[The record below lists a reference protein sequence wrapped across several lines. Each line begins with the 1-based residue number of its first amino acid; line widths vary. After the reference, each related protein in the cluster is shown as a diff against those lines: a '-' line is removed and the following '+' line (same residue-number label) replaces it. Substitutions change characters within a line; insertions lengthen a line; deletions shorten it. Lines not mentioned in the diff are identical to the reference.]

1 MRRSGTHG
9 TRKAPP
15 KTPEEV
21 ESALV
26 AEMEVTHQLAHE
38 VDSIVGG
45 QADPGA
51 IAHELNRE
59 RQLRGQLNEEDP
71 MAEEKETGREKK
83 KKRAREDEEGT
94 QVETA
99 GGTAE
104 KRRKKKKKKATDADE
119 VHTTFPL
126 HECPS

>member
-1 MRRSGTHG
+1 
-9 TRKAPP
+9 
-15 KTPEEV
+15 V

-71 MAEEKETGREKK
+71 MAEETGREKK

-104 KRRKKKKKKATDADE
+104 KRRKKKKATDADE